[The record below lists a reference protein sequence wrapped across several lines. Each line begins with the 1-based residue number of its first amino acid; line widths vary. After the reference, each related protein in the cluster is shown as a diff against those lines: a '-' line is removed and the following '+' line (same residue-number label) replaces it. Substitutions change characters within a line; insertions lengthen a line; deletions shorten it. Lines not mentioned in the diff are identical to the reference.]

1 MKNAGKTAMRMK
13 SSSNVLMPPWCLKTY
28 KRTCL
33 ALLPAL
39 MVETSLDWNLYQ
51 TDIMMPISL
60 INKAIQIIGIGLPAL
75 PLLVLGTTSIFN
87 VALVTQTTICAMS
100 AN

>member
-33 ALLPAL
+33 ALLQAS
-39 MVETSLDWNLYQ
+39 MAETSLDWNLYQ

-60 INKAIQIIGIGLPAL
+60 INKAIQIIGIGLP
-75 PLLVLGTTSIFN
+75 LLVLGTTSIFN

>member
-1 MKNAGKTAMRMK
+1 M
-13 SSSNVLMPPWCLKTY
+13 
-28 KRTCL
+28 

-87 VALVTQTTICAMS
+87 VALVTKQQFVL
-100 AN
+100 